1 MLLVKRIVWGKLL
14 NSGQTC
20 VAPDYLIVHKS
31 IKNLLVTEIIKTIE
45 KLYGPTKNKSDD
57 LTSIVNTNNFNRLKK
72 IIENNKVLYEVNWT
86 KKTYIYHPH

>member
-1 MLLVKRIVWGKLL
+1 M
-14 NSGQTC
+14 
-20 VAPDYLIVHKS
+20 APDYLIVHKS

-72 IIENNKVLYEVNWT
+72 
-86 KKTYIYHPH
+86 